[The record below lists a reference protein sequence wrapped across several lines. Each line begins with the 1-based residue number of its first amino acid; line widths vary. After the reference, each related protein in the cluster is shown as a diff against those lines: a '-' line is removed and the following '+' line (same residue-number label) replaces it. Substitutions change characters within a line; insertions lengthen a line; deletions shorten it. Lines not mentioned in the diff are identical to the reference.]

1 MIGEVLSFA
10 TRLIVGGHAR
20 WLGCAPTPT
29 PRIYFANHTSHLD
42 TLILW
47 SALPPALRA
56 TTHPMAARDYWG
68 KTKLRR
74 LIADKG
80 LGAVL
85 IERGGCL
92 CADADP
98 LAEARS
104 RIAQGHSLI
113 LFPEG
118 TRGAGPLPTAF
129 RSGLYN
135 LARACP
141 QAELVPVYLANPARA
156 FPKGAFLP
164 APITCTATL
173 GAPLH
178 LTEGEPRA
186 AFLARAHAAVC
197 ALAQGEIH

>member
-1 MIGEVLSFA
+1 MIGGALSLA

-20 WLGCAPTPT
+20 WLGCGPEAR

-56 TTHPMAARDYWG
+56 TTHPLAARDYWG
-68 KTKLRR
+68 KGPMRSF
-74 LIADKG
+74 IAERA

-85 IERGGCL
+85 IERRGCL
-92 CADADP
+92 CNNSDP
-98 LAEARS
+98 LAEARE

-118 TRGAGPLPTAF
+118 TRGNGLLPAPF
-129 RSGLYN
+129 RSGLYH

-141 QAELVPVYLANPARA
+141 QAELVPAYLANPSRA
-156 FPKGAFLP
+156 YPKGAILP
-164 APITCTATL
+164 APITCTALFGSPMQL
-173 GAPLH
+173 G
-178 LTEGEPRA
+178 EGESRA
-186 AFLARAHAAVC
+186 AFLARAHGAVC
-197 ALAQGEIH
+197 TLAQGEIQ